1 MSIHT
6 LFSKQVEDRIK
17 NIWKIYMTVLILK
30 NCKRNHLISCSLN
43 EWTWKNITESQDR
56 WNFERLHT
64 LFVIYTCDT
73 TLHSCYK
80 RMHLFSANQKLVI
93 FSCTLSNNVIIWC
106 KCFRWLHE
114 VTLRYILPKRVK
126 GRLKITP
133 RYTLPKRVL
142 DRLKITPR
150 YTLPKKV

>member
-1 MSIHT
+1 MHT

-17 NIWKIYMTVLILK
+17 KNLKNLYDSAYFK

-43 EWTWKNITESQDR
+43 EWTWKNITESKDR

-93 FSCTLSNNVIIWC
+93 FSCTLSNTVIIWC
-106 KCFRWLHE
+106 KCFRWLDE
-114 VTLRYILPKRVK
+114 VALW
-126 GRLKITP
+126 
-133 RYTLPKRVL
+133 YTLPKRVWG
-142 DRLKITPR
+142 RLKISPR

>member
-1 MSIHT
+1 MYNGNRTRESPILPVIIPQKWLTCNFSLISMHT
-6 LFSKQVEDRIK
+6 LFSKRVEERVK
-17 NIWKIYMTVLILK
+17 KFEKFMTVLILK

-73 TLHSCYK
+73 TLHFCYK

-93 FSCTLSNNVIIWC
+93 FSCTLSNTVIIWC
-106 KCFRWLHE
+106 IKCFRWLHE
-114 VTLRYILPKRVK
+114 VA
-126 GRLKITP
+126 P
-133 RYTLPKRVL
+133 RYTLPKRV
-142 DRLKITPR
+142 
-150 YTLPKKV
+150 

>member
-1 MSIHT
+1 MYNGNRTRESPILPVIIPQKWLTCNFSLISMHT
-6 LFSKQVEDRIK
+6 LFSKRVEERVK
-17 NIWKIYMTVLILK
+17 KFEKFMTVLILK

-73 TLHSCYK
+73 TLHFCYK

-93 FSCTLSNNVIIWC
+93 FSCMLSNTVIIWC
-106 KCFRWLHE
+106 IKCFRWLHE
-114 VTLRYILPKRVK
+114 VA
-126 GRLKITP
+126 P
-133 RYTLPKRVL
+133 RYTLPKRV
-142 DRLKITPR
+142 
-150 YTLPKKV
+150 

>member
-1 MSIHT
+1 MKNLYDSAYFKK
-6 LFSKQVEDRIK
+6 LQEKSSYFLLIK
-17 NIWKIYMTVLILK
+17 WMDMKKHHWKSRQMEFWKIA
-30 NCKRNHLISCSLN
+30 
-43 EWTWKNITESQDR
+43 
-56 WNFERLHT
+56 HT
-64 LFVIYTCDT
+64 IYTCDT
-73 TLHSCYK
+73 TLHFCYK

-93 FSCTLSNNVIIWC
+93 FSCTLSKTVIIWC

-142 DRLKITPR
+142 DRLKITPM